1 VRSVLDP
8 LRRLNQVLHD
18 DDPAH
23 HRSGE
28 TRAANRQL
36 MLVLRLDEATQP
48 DLWVDAA
55 EQRVRLSVEADPVA
69 KSRRIEIEE
78 EVEAHLAAA
87 LPEGWSFRL
96 TGPFSLYLDLVREM
110 QETQIGSFA
119 SSTVAITLLFW
130 LFLWST
136 GSPLPTALWWAF
148 VGMIPNLLPVVAT
161 LGAMGLWGIPLDVG
175 TIMVGAIVLGIAVDD
190 TIHFITHYR
199 SARNAGASPR
209 DAIATTMR
217 RAGRA
222 IVTTA
227 FALALG
233 FFALTLSSWQSIA
246 SFGLLSG
253 IAILAALAA
262 DLFVLPA
269 LILGLSPSSAG
280 PERQQV
286 SRALSRR
293 GRGVLALLAV
303 LASGAMLHAAATGM
317 ARPTA
322 PRPACRWLASGHVI
336 APGSLD
342 ASCPLGAFE
351 RIELLEA
358 GGRSVRPHEE
368 SGLWPELAD
377 GRALRA
383 RVTRG
388 DATAWVEVPL
398 LGSSGPR
405 ALPRLAIAGLAALA
419 LVGLAVFLL
428 AYSSAPAAVP
438 FLAVCTALAVLAIDA
453 LCGALA
459 RLPAW
464 PALLAL
470 GIAPAATAHLALSF
484 PRPGGLLASAPGFA
498 RLLHLGA
505 APVVAILL
513 WGAHQYPA
521 LVRTASAACAS
532 LVGLVWCLLLLK
544 CSVTGRESPVALER
558 ARAKAA
564 ASGTA
569 LVVAALAA
577 LWLATETLGV
587 GSALDLVAVGTVALP
602 LPIGYALAR
611 YQLNDV
617 RPHVR
622 QIASYVLLQFAWAV
636 ALAVLLAEIFHRRSP
651 GWLADPA
658 AALGVLTVALLFGAG
673 ARDAVWS
680 SLRRSIPTLGARL
693 RDLERRLARE
703 LESLR
708 EPEATAA
715 FAAEALHVGLGGPGV
730 CFFLRAEAGWQLA
743 ASFGTGVAAAPAL
756 AEHAARACAGSGSA
770 VHLAFEGGAE
780 GAGADELRDAR
791 VELVA
796 PVRSQG
802 ELLAVA
808 LVGASEDG
816 LPYTRPERAF
826 ASAIAARAGVAIH
839 RARLAEELLRAERFE
854 AVGRIAA
861 GLAHDLGKPL
871 SLVYQRA
878 RAMSSADQA
887 PEQVRRH
894 AESIAALA
902 DEALVTLD
910 HLVEQGRAE
919 RPPGAAVALSDL
931 IARAVQTA
939 ERLHGPDCIAVR
951 LTPQLPAVSGAR
963 DLQAVLANLLDNA
976 LRAGPG
982 APVEV
987 YAVADAGEVV
997 IEVIDHGVGM
1007 DDATVRRAFEPFFT
1021 TRSRQGGRGIG
1032 LAASQ
1037 ALVEQLG
1044 GTLALESQPGRGTRA
1059 RIRLPAR
1066 GGGDGGRS

>member
-1 VRSVLDP
+1 
-8 LRRLNQVLHD
+8 
-18 DDPAH
+18 
-23 HRSGE
+23 
-28 TRAANRQL
+28 
-36 MLVLRLDEATQP
+36 
-48 DLWVDAA
+48 
-55 EQRVRLSVEADPVA
+55 
-69 KSRRIEIEE
+69 
-78 EVEAHLAAA
+78 
-87 LPEGWSFRL
+87 
-96 TGPFSLYLDLVREM
+96 
-110 QETQIGSFA
+110 
-119 SSTVAITLLFW
+119 
-130 LFLWST
+130 
-136 GSPLPTALWWAF
+136 
-148 VGMIPNLLPVVAT
+148 MIPNILPVVAT

-199 SARNAGASPR
+199 SERNAGAAPR

-222 IVTTA
+222 IVTTSC
-227 FALALG
+227 ALALG

-269 LILGLSPSSAG
+269 LILGISPSASS

-286 SRALSRR
+286 SRVLPRR

-303 LASGAMLHAAATGM
+303 LATGAMLQAVAAGM
-317 ARPTA
+317 ARPSE
-322 PRPACRWLASGHVI
+322 PRPACRWLGSGHVLP
-336 APGSLD
+336 PGSLD
-342 ASCPLGAFE
+342 ASCPLGMFE
-351 RIELLEA
+351 RVELLEV
-358 GGRSVRPHEE
+358 GERSVRPLEVRE
-368 SGLWPELAD
+368 LWPALA
-377 GRALRA
+377 GGQSLRA

-388 DATAWVEVPL
+388 ESTAWVEVPL
-398 LGSSGPR
+398 LGTTGPR

-428 AYSSAPAAVP
+428 AYSSAPAAIP

-470 GIAPAATAHLALSF
+470 GVAPAATIHLALSF
-484 PRPGGLLASAPGFA
+484 PRPGGLLASAPGFV
-498 RLLHLGA
+498 RLLHVSA

-513 WGAHQYPA
+513 WGAHEYPA
-521 LVRTASAACAS
+521 LVRAASAACAT
-532 LVGLVWCLLLLK
+532 LAGLVWCLLLLK
-544 CSVTGRESPVALER
+544 CVVTGRESQVALER
-558 ARAKAA
+558 ARAKAVCT
-564 ASGTA
+564 GTA
-569 LVVAALAA
+569 LVAGALAA
-577 LWLATETLGV
+577 LWLATEVLGL
-587 GSALDLVAVGTVALP
+587 GSALDLVAAGAVALP

-622 QIASYVLLQFAWAV
+622 QIASYALLQIAWAV

-651 GWLADPA
+651 QWLADPA
-658 AALGVLTVALLFGAG
+658 AALGLLVLALLVGGG

-680 SLRRSIPTLGARL
+680 RLRRGIPTLGARL
-693 RDLERRLARE
+693 RELERGLARS
-703 LESLR
+703 LEPLR
-708 EPEATAA
+708 EPDETAS
-715 FAAEALHVGLGGPGV
+715 FSAEAMHVGLGGPAV
-730 CFFLRAEAGWQLA
+730 SFFLRAEAGWRLA
-743 ASFGTGVAAAPAL
+743 ASFGAGVAATPFL
-756 AEHAARACAGSGSA
+756 AEEASRACEGSA
-770 VHLAFEGGAE
+770 GPLHLAFEGGAE
-780 GAGADELRDAR
+780 GARADRLRDAQ

-802 ELLAVA
+802 EMLAVA
-808 LVGASEDG
+808 LVGASADG
-816 LPYTRPERAF
+816 LPYTKPERAF
-826 ASAIAARAGVAIH
+826 ASAVAARAGVAIH

-871 SLVYQRA
+871 SLVYERA
-878 RAMSSADQA
+878 RAMARDAFSPDLV
-887 PEQVRRH
+887 ERH
-894 AESIAALA
+894 AQSIAALA
-902 DEALVTLD
+902 DEALATID

-919 RPPGAAVALSDL
+919 PRPGAAVALADVV
-931 IARAVQTA
+931 ARAVQTA
-939 ERLHGPDCIAVR
+939 ERLHGPERIAVR
-951 LTPQLPAVSGAR
+951 LTPELPAVAGAR

-976 LRAGPG
+976 LRASPD

-987 YAVADAGEVV
+987 YAVADAGSVV

-1007 DDATVRRAFEPFFT
+1007 DDATLRRAFTPFFT

-1044 GTLALESQPGRGTRA
+1044 GTLTLESEPGRGTRA
-1059 RIRLPAR
+1059 RVRLPAGER
-1066 GGGDGGRS
+1066 GEGSGRS